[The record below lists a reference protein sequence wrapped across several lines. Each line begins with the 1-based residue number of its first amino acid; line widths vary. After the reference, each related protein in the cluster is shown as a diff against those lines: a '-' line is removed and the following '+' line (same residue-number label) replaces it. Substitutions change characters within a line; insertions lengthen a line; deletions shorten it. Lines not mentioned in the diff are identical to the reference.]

1 MNLDHLSLA
10 SSSVLS
16 QMLLYR
22 FYKTKQGQVSF
33 RPPPPLNFQQQLLC
47 LNPAPIFITVKC
59 PTSFWLIGALAAGD
73 HVRRQQNSLPVQ
85 HL

>member
-1 MNLDHLSLA
+1 MNLDHLSLV

-16 QMLLYR
+16 QMLLYH

-33 RPPPPLNFQQQLLC
+33 PPPPLNFQQQLLC
-47 LNPAPIFITVKC
+47 LNPTPIFMTVKH

-73 HVRRQQNSLPVQ
+73 HVWRQQNSLPVQ

>member
-1 MNLDHLSLA
+1 MNLDHLSLV

-16 QMLLYR
+16 HMLLYH
-22 FYKTKQGQVSF
+22 FYKTKQGQVSSF
-33 RPPPPLNFQQQLLC
+33 SPLYFQQQLLC
-47 LNPAPIFITVKC
+47 LNSTPIFSLTMKH

-73 HVRRQQNSLPVQ
+73 HVWRQQNSLPVQ